1 MRGTSFPRA
10 AAAPIIPE
18 QASRIKNNLFMLM
31 SCPFNLAAKI
41 RLSERSAN
49 IFAFYFAYLSL
60 IRTFVAEM

>member
-1 MRGTSFPRA
+1 
-10 AAAPIIPE
+10 
-18 QASRIKNNLFMLM
+18 M